1 MLDQGRRRKRA
12 MLRISSSKV
21 AQIILLAH
29 ELRMNSGEM
38 EILTEDLSED
48 EVQTM
53 GRMDD
58 DAIRSFIGD
67 LNEEEQ
73 TDLIALAW
81 IGRDTF
87 TVDEVDE
94 ARATVVSEATSET
107 ADYLL
112 GMPELAEYLESGLD
126 AFGISA
132 EDEED
137 DIM

>member
-1 MLDQGRRRKRA
+1 MLQ
-12 MLRISSSKV
+12 ISSSKV

-29 ELRMNSGEM
+29 ELRMNSGELEM
-38 EILTEDLSED
+38 LTEDLSED
-48 EVQTM
+48 EHETM
-53 GRMDD
+53 GRLDD
-58 DAIRSFIGD
+58 EEIRSFIDD

-87 TVDEVDE
+87 GPDELDE
-94 ARATVVSEATSET
+94 ARATVET
-107 ADYLL
+107 EITRSAADYLL
-112 GMPELAEYLESGLD
+112 GMPNLSEYLESGLD

-132 EDEED
+132 NEEED

>member
-1 MLDQGRRRKRA
+1 

-48 EVQTM
+48 EVHTM

-87 TVDEVDE
+87 TVDELDE

>member
-1 MLDQGRRRKRA
+1 MLN
-12 MLRISSSKV
+12 IPPSKV

-38 EILTEDLSED
+38 EILTEDLSDD

-58 DAIRSFIGD
+58 SEIRSFIDD

-73 TDLIALAW
+73 IDLIALAW

-87 TVDEVDE
+87 TVDELDE
-94 ARATVVSEATSET
+94 ARATVESEATSSA
-107 ADYLL
+107 ADYLI
-112 GMPELAEYLESGLD
+112 GMPNLSEFLESGLD

-132 EDEED
+132 TDEED

>member
-1 MLDQGRRRKRA
+1 

-29 ELRMNSGEM
+29 ELRLNSGEM

-87 TVDEVDE
+87 TVDELDE

>member
-1 MLDQGRRRKRA
+1 

-87 TVDEVDE
+87 TVDELDE

-107 ADYLL
+107 SDYLL

>member
-1 MLDQGRRRKRA
+1 

-81 IGRDTF
+81 IRRDTF
-87 TVDEVDE
+87 TVDELDE

>member
-29 ELRMNSGEM
+29 ELRLNSGEM

-87 TVDEVDE
+87 TVDELDE

>member
-1 MLDQGRRRKRA
+1 

-87 TVDEVDE
+87 TVDELDE

>member
-87 TVDEVDE
+87 TVDELDE

>member
-1 MLDQGRRRKRA
+1 

>member
-1 MLDQGRRRKRA
+1 

-87 TVDEVDE
+87 TVDELDE

-132 EDEED
+132 ADEED

>member
-1 MLDQGRRRKRA
+1 MLN
-12 MLRISSSKV
+12 IPPSKV

-38 EILTEDLSED
+38 EILTEDLSDD

-58 DAIRSFIGD
+58 SEIRSFIDD

-73 TDLIALAW
+73 IDLIALAW

-87 TVDEVDE
+87 TVDELDE
-94 ARATVVSEATSET
+94 ARATVESEATSSA
-107 ADYLL
+107 ADYLI
-112 GMPELAEYLESGLD
+112 GMPNLAEFLESGLD

-132 EDEED
+132 TDEED

>member
-1 MLDQGRRRKRA
+1 MLN
-12 MLRISSSKV
+12 ISPSKV

-38 EILTEDLSED
+38 EILTEDLSDD

-58 DAIRSFIGD
+58 SEIRSFIDD

-73 TDLIALAW
+73 IDLIALAW
-81 IGRDTF
+81 VGRDTF
-87 TVDEVDE
+87 TVDELDE
-94 ARATVVSEATSET
+94 ARATVESEATSSA
-107 ADYLL
+107 ADYLI
-112 GMPELAEYLESGLD
+112 GMPNLAEYLESGLD

-132 EDEED
+132 TDEED